1 MAACNSSSRVSD
13 VQEQV
18 LSTRPDTVIRYI
30 NLFRV
35 QVSVKTFIL
44 VLTSLR
50 QEIEPLLNKLSDMLV
65 VKDSGELDISFFS
78 NAKVWS

>member
-1 MAACNSSSRVSD
+1 MTACNSSSRVSD

-18 LSTRPDTVIRYI
+18 LSTRPDTVIRHT
-30 NLFRV
+30 NLFCV

-50 QEIEPLLNKLSDMLV
+50 QEIEPLLNKLYDMLV
-65 VKDSGELDISFFS
+65 VKDSGELDIIVLS
-78 NAKVWS
+78 